1 MQYVTMKKST
11 KVFDKDQDEAYEDG
25 KVSFD
30 ICAPQVESGS
40 GWEDLVT
47 LCKTEEDA
55 EKFINKIL
63 AARSTSTGAAIVKA
77 VKYDTD
83 VNKLNAALIEAREEA
98 LKQSKVFNIRTGTSA
113 AALKSNVGDLEA
125 LAKDDPEAFANLTP
139 MEILARI
146 KG

>member
-11 KVFDKDQDEAYEDG
+11 KVFDKNQDEAYEDG

-47 LCKTEEDA
+47 LCKTEDDA

-63 AARSTSTGAAIVKA
+63 AARSTSAGAAVVKA
-77 VKYDTD
+77 VKYDPDTD
-83 VNKLNAALIEAREEA
+83 TLNAALITAREEA
-98 LKQSKVFNIRTGTSA
+98 LKVSKVFNIRTGTSA
-113 AALKSNVGDLEA
+113 AALKSNVGDLETM
-125 LAKDDPEAFANLTP
+125 AKEDPDAFAQLTP

>member
-30 ICAPQVESGS
+30 IRAPQVEAGQ

-47 LCKTEEDA
+47 LCKGEDDA

-63 AARSTSTGAAIVKA
+63 TARSTSAGAAVLKA
-77 VKYDTD
+77 VKYDSNTD
-83 VNKLNAALIEAREEA
+83 VLNAALIEAREEA
-98 LKQSKVFNIRTGTSA
+98 LKISKIFNIRTGTSA
-113 AALKSNVGDLEA
+113 AALKSNVGDLET
-125 LAKDDPEAFANLTP
+125 LAKEDPDAFALLTP

>member
-1 MQYVTMKKST
+1 MIYVTMKKST
-11 KVFDKDQDEAYEDG
+11 KVFKKDQDENYEDG

-30 ICAPQVESGS
+30 ISAPQVEQGS
-40 GWEDLVT
+40 GWADLVT
-47 LCKTEEDA
+47 LCKTEDDA

-63 AARSTSTGAAIVKA
+63 AARSTSAGAAIVKA
-77 VKYDTD
+77 VEYDSDTD
-83 VNKLNAALIEAREEA
+83 VLNAALIKAREEA
-98 LKQSKVFNIRTGTSA
+98 LAASKVFNIRTGTSA

-125 LAKDDPEAFANLTP
+125 MAKEDPDAFAALTP